1 MGLLQKLKS
10 ALGLDASGSPSAG
23 TSSPQDV
30 DVTVEREPSTES
42 EDAVKG
48 TETSGEPSAVEPESP
63 ESPGSLEEDAEETS
77 TDDVEDAD
85 SENVDSVDAED
96 TDSEDDTT
104 EDETED
110 VETVEDVT
118 SSDDDAPVIE
128 INGIGPAYAERLE
141 NEGISTVSEL
151 AGADAEELGEATDLS
166 PNRISGW
173 IEQANSF

>member
-23 TSSPQDV
+23 TNTPQDV

-48 TETSGEPSAVEPESP
+48 TETSGEPIEGTSESEAPAPEAETAEVSSDDADEESAA
-63 ESPGSLEEDAEETS
+63 DDDEET
-77 TDDVEDAD
+77 
-85 SENVDSVDAED
+85 
-96 TDSEDDTT
+96 
-104 EDETED
+104 
-110 VETVEDVT
+110 VETVDDVT
-118 SSDDDAPVIE
+118 SSDDDPPVTE
-128 INGIGPAYAERLE
+128 VNGIGPAYAERLE
-141 NEGISTVSEL
+141 AAGISTVSEL
-151 AGADAEELGEATDLS
+151 AAADAEELGEATDLS

>member
-23 TSSPQDV
+23 TNTPQDV

-48 TETSGEPSAVEPESP
+48 TETSGEPIEGTSESEAPAPE
-63 ESPGSLEEDAEETS
+63 AETAEVS
-77 TDDVEDAD
+77 SDDAD
-85 SENVDSVDAED
+85 GESAA
-96 TDSEDDTT
+96 DD
-104 EDETED
+104 DQET
-110 VETVEDVT
+110 VETVDDVT
-118 SSDDDAPVIE
+118 SSDDDPPVTE
-128 INGIGPAYAERLE
+128 VNGIGPAYAERLE
-141 NEGISTVSEL
+141 AAGISTVSEL
-151 AGADAEELGEATDLS
+151 AAADAEELGEATDLS

>member
-48 TETSGEPSAVEPESP
+48 TETSGEPSAVEPEST
-63 ESPGSLEEDAEETS
+63 ESLEEDAEETS
-77 TDDVEDAD
+77 TDDVEEAD
-85 SENVDSVDAED
+85 SENVDSEDAED
-96 TDSEDDTT
+96 IDSEDEIPENGT
-104 EDETED
+104 EA

>member
-23 TSSPQDV
+23 TNTPQDV

-48 TETSGEPSAVEPESP
+48 TETSGEPSEGTSESEAPAVE
-63 ESPGSLEEDAEETS
+63 EETPEVS
-77 TDDVEDAD
+77 DDEETVADDDAD
-85 SENVDSVDAED
+85 EETGA
-96 TDSEDDTT
+96 DD
-104 EDETED
+104 EEET
-110 VETVEDVT
+110 VETVDDVT
-118 SSDDDAPVIE
+118 SSDDDPPVTE

-141 NEGISTVSEL
+141 EAGISTVSEL
-151 AGADAEELGEATDLS
+151 AAADAEELGEATDLS

>member
-23 TSSPQDV
+23 TSTPQDV

-48 TETSGEPSAVEPESP
+48 TETSGEPSEGTPESEAPAVEAETAEVSND
-63 ESPGSLEEDAEETS
+63 EEPKS
-77 TDDVEDAD
+77 GTDDDAD
-85 SENVDSVDAED
+85 GEEA
-96 TDSEDDTT
+96 
-104 EDETED
+104 
-110 VETVEDVT
+110 VETVDDVA
-118 SSDDDAPVIE
+118 SSDDDPPVTE
-128 INGIGPAYAERLE
+128 VNGIGPAYAERLE
-141 NEGISTVSEL
+141 EAGISTVSEL
-151 AGADAEELGEATDLS
+151 AAADAEELGEATDLS